1 MRLEPLQAW
10 FQPQPG
16 PLLPQLKPALLA
28 RAQQQAGPGVQL
40 LRWAITAAEA
50 ERGLRIEAVLL
61 VGDLA
66 GQPVGQRLGQPALAF
81 DSQASALPAC
91 GVDGLQAPGV
101 PAPGTVAI
109 SQGAS
114 GPTSDRAAAASAG
127 T

>member
-1 MRLEPLQAW
+1 MRLEPLQTW

-16 PLLPQLKPALLA
+16 PLLAQLKPALLA
-28 RAQQQAGPGVQL
+28 RAQAQVGPGVQL

-61 VGDLA
+61 VGDLV
-66 GQPVGQRLGQPALAF
+66 GQPAVQRLGQLALGA
-81 DSQASALPAC
+81 QAKGLPEC

-101 PAPGTVAI
+101 LVPGNGATRPAAPG
-109 SQGAS
+109 
-114 GPTSDRAAAASAG
+114 PTFDRAVTASPG